1 MYRMR
6 FEVKYLALAIKRARQ
21 MVELFEDKE
30 NGGYFINA
38 SDSEQLIA
46 RPKETYDGAIPSG
59 NSAAAAALQVL
70 AMLTGESEWMTC
82 AHRQMRFLASDVWEY
97 PSNST
102 LGMLDQNPIVNSERS
117 LFDEMISVFENKME
131 HDYELYD
138 YKYQV
143 DTILHKLGF
152 SDHDFTKS
160 VNTFSGGQKT
170 RIALGKLLLIKP
182 DILLLDEPTNH
193 LDVDTLY
200 WLEDYLA
207 SFKSTI
213 IVISHDR
220 YFLDKVA
227 TKILDIENG
236 KGKLYNG
243 NYSSY
248 VTQKEKDREI
258 QQHHYENQQR
268 EIKRLEEFITLQRK
282 WNREHNIVAA
292 ESRQKYIDRMEKID
306 APDAPTELI
315 RLTFDAGRESGN
327 DVLSVK
333 KLSKSFGDKSVFENL
348 NFQVQKG
355 EFVFITG
362 KNGSGKST
370 LMKILNGRER
380 PTSGNVFW
388 GANVSVGYY
397 DQENQNL
404 NPANTVLDE
413 MSEYYRTHT
422 LTQVRCALAQFLFKG
437 DDVHKTVSVLS
448 GGEKA
453 RLTLAKLILRKNN
466 VLVLDEPTNHLDI
479 GSKEALETALSE
491 YKGTLIAVSH
501 DRYFIQKLSTRM
513 INISDYAAMSNQG
526 DMTAYD
532 KPEISESK
540 MAYEE
545 AKKAAADKRK
555 LETAKKRALEQITK
569 LETRLEEIDT
579 QLHLEQ
585 NQTDYILLAQ
595 LDGEKNQIEDKLL
608 ELYELTIE

>member
-1 MYRMR
+1 MIVLGCD
-6 FEVKYLALAIKRARQ
+6 EVSLSFGGEVVLNGLTFSVNDGDRLGIVGANGAGKTS
-21 MVELFEDKE
+21 LFRIITDQISYT
-30 NGGYFINA
+30 GRVFISN
-38 SDSEQLIA
+38 
-46 RPKETYDGAIPSG
+46 
-59 NSAAAAALQVL
+59 
-70 AMLTGESEWMTC
+70 
-82 AHRQMRFLASDVWEY
+82 
-97 PSNST
+97 NST

-333 KLSKSFGDKSVFENL
+333 KLSKSFGNKSVFENL

-437 DDVHKTVSVLS
+437 DDVYKTVSVLS

>member
-1 MYRMR
+1 MIVLGCDSITLS
-6 FEVKYLALAIKRARQ
+6 FGSEVVLDNLTFSVNDGDRLGIVGANGAGKTS
-21 MVELFEDKE
+21 LFRVIRDEV
-30 NGGYFINA
+30 NYTGNVFI
-38 SDSEQLIA
+38 S
-46 RPKETYDGAIPSG
+46 SG
-59 NSAAAAALQVL
+59 
-70 AMLTGESEWMTC
+70 
-82 AHRQMRFLASDVWEY
+82 
-97 PSNST
+97 ST
-102 LGMLDQNPIVNSERS
+102 IGILYQNPIVESENT
-117 LFDEMISVFENKME
+117 LFDELMSVFHDKME
-131 HDYELYD
+131 NDYEIYD

-152 SDHDFTKS
+152 ADEDFTKKIS
-160 VNTFSGGQKT
+160 SFSGGQKT
-170 RIALGKLLLIKP
+170 RVALGKLLLIKP

-248 VTQKEKDREI
+248 VTQKAKDREI
-258 QQHHYENQQR
+258 QQHHYENQQK
-268 EIKRLEEFITLQRK
+268 EIKRIEDFITLQHK

-292 ESRQKYIDRMEKID
+292 ESRQKYLDRMEKID
-306 APDAPTELI
+306 APNALPELI
-315 RLTFDAGRESGN
+315 RLSFDAGRESGN
-327 DVLSVK
+327 DVLSVS
-333 KLSKSFGDKSVFENL
+333 KLSKSFDTKTIFENL
-348 NFQVQKG
+348 NFQVRKG

-370 LMKILNGRER
+370 LMKILNGRLT
-380 PTSGNVFW
+380 PTSGRVYW
-388 GANVSVGYY
+388 GYNVSIGYY

-422 LTQVRCALAQFLFKG
+422 LTQVRSALAQFLFKG
-437 DDVHKTVSVLS
+437 DDVNKSVSVLS

-479 GSKEALETALSE
+479 GSKEALENALSE

-513 INISDYAAMSNQG
+513 INISDYAAMSG
-526 DMTAYD
+526 
-532 KPEISESK
+532 EIQEEEQK
-540 MAYEE
+540 NEVTDAKIAYEE
-545 AKKAAADKRK
+545 AKKAASDKRK
-555 LETAKKRALEQITK
+555 METARKRAAEQIVV
-569 LETRLEEIDT
+569 LEKRLEEIEELLT
-579 QLHLEQ
+579 LEE
-585 NQTDYILLAQ
+585 NQADYVKLSE
-595 LDGEKNQIEDKLL
+595 LDSEKTSIEEKLL
-608 ELYELTIE
+608 ECYELTM

>member
-1 MYRMR
+1 MIVLGCD
-6 FEVKYLALAIKRARQ
+6 EVSLSFGGEVVLNGLTFSVNDGDRLGIVGANGAGKTS
-21 MVELFEDKE
+21 LFRIITDQISYT
-30 NGGYFINA
+30 GRVFISN
-38 SDSEQLIA
+38 
-46 RPKETYDGAIPSG
+46 
-59 NSAAAAALQVL
+59 
-70 AMLTGESEWMTC
+70 
-82 AHRQMRFLASDVWEY
+82 
-97 PSNST
+97 NST

-248 VTQKEKDREI
+248 VNQKEKDREI

-526 DMTAYD
+526 DMTVYD

-555 LETAKKRALEQITK
+555 LETAKKRALEQIAK
-569 LETRLEEIDT
+569 LEARLEEIDT

>member
-1 MYRMR
+1 MIVLGCDSITLS
-6 FEVKYLALAIKRARQ
+6 FGSEVVLDNLTFSVNDGDRLGIVGANGAGKTS
-21 MVELFEDKE
+21 LFRVIRDEV
-30 NGGYFINA
+30 NYTGNVFI
-38 SDSEQLIA
+38 S
-46 RPKETYDGAIPSG
+46 SG
-59 NSAAAAALQVL
+59 
-70 AMLTGESEWMTC
+70 
-82 AHRQMRFLASDVWEY
+82 
-97 PSNST
+97 ST
-102 LGMLDQNPIVNSERS
+102 IGILYQNPIVESENT
-117 LFDEMISVFENKME
+117 LFDELMSVFHDKME
-131 HDYELYD
+131 NDYEIYD

-152 SDHDFTKS
+152 ADEDFTKKIS
-160 VNTFSGGQKT
+160 SFSGGQKT
-170 RIALGKLLLIKP
+170 RVALGKLLLIKP

-207 SFKSTI
+207 SFRSTI

-248 VTQKEKDREI
+248 VTQKAKDREI
-258 QQHHYENQQR
+258 QQHHYENQQK
-268 EIKRLEEFITLQRK
+268 EIKRIEDFITLQHK

-292 ESRQKYIDRMEKID
+292 ESRQKYLDRMEKID
-306 APDAPTELI
+306 APNALPELI
-315 RLTFDAGRESGN
+315 RLSFDAGRESGN
-327 DVLSVK
+327 DVLSVS
-333 KLSKSFGDKSVFENL
+333 KLSKSFDTKTIFENL
-348 NFQVQKG
+348 NFQVRKG

-370 LMKILNGRER
+370 LMKILNGRLT
-380 PTSGNVFW
+380 PTSGRVYW
-388 GANVSVGYY
+388 GYNVSIGYY

-422 LTQVRCALAQFLFKG
+422 LTQVRSALAQFLFKG
-437 DDVHKTVSVLS
+437 DDVNKSVSVLS

-479 GSKEALETALSE
+479 GSKEALENALSE

-513 INISDYAAMSNQG
+513 INISDYAAMSG
-526 DMTAYD
+526 
-532 KPEISESK
+532 EIQEEEQK
-540 MAYEE
+540 NEVTDAKIAYEE
-545 AKKAAADKRK
+545 AKKAASDKRK
-555 LETAKKRALEQITK
+555 METARKRAAEQIVV
-569 LETRLEEIDT
+569 LEKRLEEIEELLT
-579 QLHLEQ
+579 LEE
-585 NQTDYILLAQ
+585 NQADYVKLSE
-595 LDGEKNQIEDKLL
+595 LDSEKTSIEETLL
-608 ELYELTIE
+608 ECYELTM

>member
-1 MYRMR
+1 MIVLGCDSITLS
-6 FEVKYLALAIKRARQ
+6 FGSEVVLDNLTFSVNDGDRLGIVGANGAGKTS
-21 MVELFEDKE
+21 LFRVIRDEV
-30 NGGYFINA
+30 NYTGNVFI
-38 SDSEQLIA
+38 S
-46 RPKETYDGAIPSG
+46 SG
-59 NSAAAAALQVL
+59 
-70 AMLTGESEWMTC
+70 
-82 AHRQMRFLASDVWEY
+82 
-97 PSNST
+97 ST
-102 LGMLDQNPIVNSERS
+102 IGILYQNPIVESENT
-117 LFDEMISVFENKME
+117 LFDELMSVFHDKME
-131 HDYELYD
+131 NDYEIYD

-152 SDHDFTKS
+152 ADEEFTKKIS
-160 VNTFSGGQKT
+160 SFSGGQKT
-170 RIALGKLLLIKP
+170 RVALGKLLLIKP

-207 SFKSTI
+207 SFRSTI

-248 VTQKEKDREI
+248 VTQKAKDREI
-258 QQHHYENQQR
+258 QQHHYENQQK
-268 EIKRLEEFITLQRK
+268 EIKRIEDFITLQHK

-292 ESRQKYIDRMEKID
+292 ESRQKYLDRMEKID
-306 APDAPTELI
+306 APNALPELI
-315 RLTFDAGRESGN
+315 RLSFDAGRESGN
-327 DVLSVK
+327 DVLSVS
-333 KLSKSFGDKSVFENL
+333 KLSKSFDTKTIFENL
-348 NFQVQKG
+348 NFQVRKG

-370 LMKILNGRER
+370 LMKILNGRLT
-380 PTSGNVFW
+380 PTSGRVYW
-388 GANVSVGYY
+388 GYNVSIGYY

-422 LTQVRCALAQFLFKG
+422 LTQVRSALAQFLFKG
-437 DDVHKTVSVLS
+437 DDVNKSVSVLS

-479 GSKEALETALSE
+479 GSKEALENALSE

-513 INISDYAAMSNQG
+513 INISDYAAMSG
-526 DMTAYD
+526 
-532 KPEISESK
+532 EIQEEEQK
-540 MAYEE
+540 NEVTDAKIAYEE
-545 AKKAAADKRK
+545 AKKAASDKRK
-555 LETAKKRALEQITK
+555 METARKRAAEQIVV
-569 LETRLEEIDT
+569 LEKRLEEIEELLT
-579 QLHLEQ
+579 LEE
-585 NQTDYILLAQ
+585 NQADYVKLSE
-595 LDGEKNQIEDKLL
+595 LDSEKTSIEEKLL
-608 ELYELTIE
+608 ECYELTM

>member
-1 MYRMR
+1 MIVLGCDSITLS
-6 FEVKYLALAIKRARQ
+6 FGSEVVLDNLTFSVNDGDRLGIVGANGAGKTS
-21 MVELFEDKE
+21 LFRVIRDEV
-30 NGGYFINA
+30 NYTGNVFI
-38 SDSEQLIA
+38 S
-46 RPKETYDGAIPSG
+46 SG
-59 NSAAAAALQVL
+59 
-70 AMLTGESEWMTC
+70 
-82 AHRQMRFLASDVWEY
+82 
-97 PSNST
+97 ST
-102 LGMLDQNPIVNSERS
+102 IGILYQNPIVESENT
-117 LFDEMISVFENKME
+117 LFDELMSVFHDKME
-131 HDYELYD
+131 NDYEIYD

-152 SDHDFTKS
+152 ADEDFTKKIS
-160 VNTFSGGQKT
+160 SFSGGQKT
-170 RIALGKLLLIKP
+170 RVALGKLLLIKP

-248 VTQKEKDREI
+248 VTQKAKDREI
-258 QQHHYENQQR
+258 QQHHYENQQK
-268 EIKRLEEFITLQRK
+268 EIKRIEDFITLQHK

-292 ESRQKYIDRMEKID
+292 ESRQKYLDRMEKID
-306 APDAPTELI
+306 APNALPELI
-315 RLTFDAGRESGN
+315 RLSFDAGRESGN
-327 DVLSVK
+327 DVLSVS
-333 KLSKSFGDKSVFENL
+333 KLSKSFDTKTIFENL
-348 NFQVQKG
+348 NFQVRKG

-370 LMKILNGRER
+370 LMKILNGRLT
-380 PTSGNVFW
+380 PTSGRVYW
-388 GANVSVGYY
+388 GYNVSIGYY

-422 LTQVRCALAQFLFKG
+422 LTQVRSALAQFLFKG
-437 DDVHKTVSVLS
+437 DDVNKRVSVLS

-479 GSKEALETALSE
+479 GSKEALENALSE

-513 INISDYAAMSNQG
+513 INISDYTAMSG
-526 DMTAYD
+526 
-532 KPEISESK
+532 EIQEEEQK
-540 MAYEE
+540 NEVTDAKIAYEE
-545 AKKAAADKRK
+545 AKKAASDKRK
-555 LETAKKRALEQITK
+555 METARKRAAEQIVV
-569 LETRLEEIDT
+569 LEKRLEEIEELLT
-579 QLHLEQ
+579 LEE
-585 NQTDYILLAQ
+585 NQADYVKLSE
-595 LDGEKNQIEDKLL
+595 LDSEKTSIEEKLL
-608 ELYELTIE
+608 ECYELTM

>member
-1 MYRMR
+1 MIVLGCDSITLS
-6 FEVKYLALAIKRARQ
+6 FGSEVVLDNLTFSVNDGDRLGIVGANGAGKTS
-21 MVELFEDKE
+21 LFRVIRDEV
-30 NGGYFINA
+30 NYTGNVFI
-38 SDSEQLIA
+38 S
-46 RPKETYDGAIPSG
+46 SG
-59 NSAAAAALQVL
+59 
-70 AMLTGESEWMTC
+70 
-82 AHRQMRFLASDVWEY
+82 
-97 PSNST
+97 ST
-102 LGMLDQNPIVNSERS
+102 IGILYQNPIVESENT
-117 LFDEMISVFENKME
+117 LFDELMSVFHDKME
-131 HDYELYD
+131 NDYEIYD

-152 SDHDFTKS
+152 ADEDFTKKIS
-160 VNTFSGGQKT
+160 SFSGGQKT
-170 RIALGKLLLIKP
+170 RVALGKLLLIKP

-248 VTQKEKDREI
+248 VTQKAKDREI
-258 QQHHYENQQR
+258 QQHHYENQQK
-268 EIKRLEEFITLQRK
+268 EIKRIEDFITLQHK

-292 ESRQKYIDRMEKID
+292 ESRQKYLDRMEKID
-306 APDAPTELI
+306 APNALPELI
-315 RLTFDAGRESGN
+315 RLSFDAGRESGN
-327 DVLSVK
+327 DVLSVS
-333 KLSKSFGDKSVFENL
+333 KLSKSFDTKTIFENL
-348 NFQVQKG
+348 NFQVRKG

-370 LMKILNGRER
+370 LMKILNGRLT
-380 PTSGNVFW
+380 PTSGRVYW
-388 GANVSVGYY
+388 GYNVSIGYY

-422 LTQVRCALAQFLFKG
+422 LTQVRSALAQFLFKG
-437 DDVHKTVSVLS
+437 DDVNKSVSVLS

-479 GSKEALETALSE
+479 GSKEALENALSE

-513 INISDYAAMSNQG
+513 INISDYEAMSG
-526 DMTAYD
+526 
-532 KPEISESK
+532 EIQEEEQK
-540 MAYEE
+540 NEVTDAKIAYEE
-545 AKKAAADKRK
+545 AKKAASDKRK
-555 LETAKKRALEQITK
+555 METARKRAAEQIVV
-569 LETRLEEIDT
+569 LEKRLEEIEELLT
-579 QLHLEQ
+579 LEE
-585 NQTDYILLAQ
+585 NQADYVKLSE
-595 LDGEKNQIEDKLL
+595 LDSEKTSIEEKLL
-608 ELYELTIE
+608 ECYELTM

>member
-1 MYRMR
+1 MIVLGCD
-6 FEVKYLALAIKRARQ
+6 EVSLSFGGEVVLNGLTFSVNDGDRLGIVGANGAGKTS
-21 MVELFEDKE
+21 LFRIITDQVSYT
-30 NGGYFINA
+30 GRVFISN
-38 SDSEQLIA
+38 
-46 RPKETYDGAIPSG
+46 
-59 NSAAAAALQVL
+59 
-70 AMLTGESEWMTC
+70 
-82 AHRQMRFLASDVWEY
+82 
-97 PSNST
+97 NST
-102 LGMLDQNPIVNSERS
+102 LGMLDQNPIVNSDRS
-117 LFDEMISVFENKME
+117 LFDEMLSVFENKME

-152 SDHDFTKS
+152 TDGDFTKS

-193 LDVDTLY
+193 LDVETLY

-236 KGKLYNG
+236 KAKLYNG

-248 VTQKEKDREI
+248 VVQKEKDREI

-268 EIKRLEEFITLQRK
+268 EIKRLEDFITLQRK

-315 RLTFDAGRESGN
+315 RLTFEAGRESGN

-333 KLSKSFGDKSVFENL
+333 KLSKSFGDKTIFENL

-380 PTSGNVFW
+380 PTSGHVYW

-479 GSKEALETALSE
+479 GSKEALENALCD

-513 INISDYAAMSNQG
+513 INISDYAAMSNQD
-526 DMTAYD
+526 DMIHDD

-540 MAYEE
+540 VAYEE
-545 AKKAAADKRK
+545 AKKVASDKRK
-555 LETAKKRALEQITK
+555 LETAKKRALEQIAK
-569 LETRLEEIDT
+569 LETRLEEIET
-579 QLHLEQ
+579 QLQMEQ
-585 NQTDYILLAQ
+585 NQTDYVLLSE
-595 LDGEKNQIEDKLL
+595 LDGEKNEIEEKLL

>member
-1 MYRMR
+1 MIVLGCD
-6 FEVKYLALAIKRARQ
+6 EVSLSFGGEVVLNGLTFSVNDGDRLGIVGANGAGKTS
-21 MVELFEDKE
+21 LFRIITDQISYT
-30 NGGYFINA
+30 GRVFISN
-38 SDSEQLIA
+38 
-46 RPKETYDGAIPSG
+46 
-59 NSAAAAALQVL
+59 
-70 AMLTGESEWMTC
+70 
-82 AHRQMRFLASDVWEY
+82 
-97 PSNST
+97 NST

-152 SDHDFTKS
+152 SDHDFIKS

>member
-1 MYRMR
+1 MIVLGCD
-6 FEVKYLALAIKRARQ
+6 EVSLSFGGEVVLNGLTFSVNDGDRLGIVGANGAGKTS
-21 MVELFEDKE
+21 LFRIITDQISYT
-30 NGGYFINA
+30 GRVFISN
-38 SDSEQLIA
+38 
-46 RPKETYDGAIPSG
+46 
-59 NSAAAAALQVL
+59 
-70 AMLTGESEWMTC
+70 
-82 AHRQMRFLASDVWEY
+82 
-97 PSNST
+97 NST

-152 SDHDFTKS
+152 SDHDFIKS

-248 VTQKEKDREI
+248 VNQKEKDREI

-526 DMTAYD
+526 DMTVYD

-569 LETRLEEIDT
+569 LEARLEEIDT

>member
-1 MYRMR
+1 MIVLGCD
-6 FEVKYLALAIKRARQ
+6 EVSLSFGGEVVLNGLTFSVNDGDRLGIVGANGAGKTS
-21 MVELFEDKE
+21 LFRIITDQISYT
-30 NGGYFINA
+30 GRVFISN
-38 SDSEQLIA
+38 
-46 RPKETYDGAIPSG
+46 
-59 NSAAAAALQVL
+59 
-70 AMLTGESEWMTC
+70 
-82 AHRQMRFLASDVWEY
+82 
-97 PSNST
+97 NST